1 MHLTERSPVEKE
13 AKMTWD
19 DLVFLSKQSWGLRY
33 TSSLN
38 EAKNELKNGF
48 TGDGISL
55 SSPNKLI
62 PAKIL
67 KELDSRNIPTDAL
80 AFSTLANLF
89 TEGDKQKILSDYET
103 SVKKHIETGIGM
115 SIYSIGEGK
124 IAEELLDLLI
134 SKKSAF
140 YYCCFPRRK

>member
-1 MHLTERSPVEKE
+1 MEKQTEESMHLTERSPVEKE

-33 TSSLN
+33 TFSLD

-62 PAKIL
+62 PAKTL

-89 TEGDKQKILSDYET
+89 TGGDK
-103 SVKKHIETGIGM
+103 
-115 SIYSIGEGK
+115 
-124 IAEELLDLLI
+124 
-134 SKKSAF
+134 
-140 YYCCFPRRK
+140 